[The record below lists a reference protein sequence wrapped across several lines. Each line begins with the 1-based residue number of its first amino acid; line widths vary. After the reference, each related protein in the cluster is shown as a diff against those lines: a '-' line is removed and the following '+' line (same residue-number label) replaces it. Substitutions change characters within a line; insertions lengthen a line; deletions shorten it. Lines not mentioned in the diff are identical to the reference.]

1 MTNIGQK
8 LKDARTALGY
18 SISQVAAETNISPR
32 YIQALEEE
40 QFDIFPGDTYVIGFL
55 KNYADY
61 LGLDAQSIVNTFRG
75 LRIQEQDVPVE
86 QLLNDKTTK
95 NTSSLI
101 YWGVGGALG
110 LVLIATLLFAII
122 GKKNNTTAQEPVHT
136 PVVYTLETKTFEKR
150 LYVGD
155 SLTVIYN
162 NEKYAIALKQI
173 DDTVLFQTPTG
184 TRNFL
189 LGEEGSIDLDK
200 DNIPELYVFISDFQK
215 NAPSVGA
222 LVRFSAADT
231 LALASKA
238 TNETTE
244 PNPVTVVSTPVPA
257 KSSEKNGAFITAVF
271 TGKRS
276 PFPFTA
282 NITFRNYAMF
292 RFEVDRK
299 TREEKYFRKGDI
311 ITINATNSM
320 IIWCS
325 NAGAPKISI
334 IASGGQNADIE
345 MGNPGEVSVR
355 ALRWTQADD
364 GTWTLGLYQLD

>member
-8 LKDARTALGY
+8 LKEARTTLGY

-40 QFDIFPGDTYVIGFL
+40 NFGIFPGDTYVVGFL

-86 QLLNDKTTK
+86 QLLNDKTSK
-95 NTSSLI
+95 NTNSLL
-101 YWGVGGALG
+101 YWIIGSCLG
-110 LVLIATLLFAII
+110 IALIAIVLFAILS
-122 GKKNNTTAQEPVHT
+122 KKNTTSAQETVHA
-136 PVVYTLETKTFEKR
+136 PVVYTLDTKTLEKR

-155 SLTVIYN
+155 SITVTYN
-162 NEKYAIALKQI
+162 NEKYVIVLKQI

-200 DNIPELYVFISDFQK
+200 DNIPELYAFISDFQK

-231 LALASKA
+231 LALASAAK
-238 TNETTE
+238 TE
-244 PNPVTVVSTPVPA
+244 MPEANPVAVSTSVPA
-257 KSSEKNGAFITAVF
+257 KSNEKSGAFLTAVF

-292 RFEVDRK
+292 RYEIDRK

-311 ITINATNSM
+311 VTINATNSM

-325 NAGAPKISI
+325 NAGSPKISI
-334 IASGGQNADIE
+334 MASGGQNADIE
-345 MGNPGEVSVR
+345 LGNPGEVSVR

-364 GTWTLGLYQLD
+364 GTWTLGLYQMD

>member
-18 SISQVAAETNISPR
+18 SISQVAGETNISPR

-40 QFDIFPGDTYVIGFL
+40 QFDMFPGDTYVIGFL

-86 QLLNDKTTK
+86 QLLNDNKGK
-95 NTSSLI
+95 NTGSLI
-101 YWGVGGALG
+101 YWAIGSGLG
-110 LVLIATLLFAII
+110 IIIIATLLFALV
-122 GKKNNTTAQEPVHT
+122 GKKNNTTAQEPVRT

-155 SLTVIYN
+155 TLTVGYN
-162 NEKYAIALKQI
+162 KEKYAIMLKQI

-231 LALASKA
+231 LPIASTVNKDS
-238 TNETTE
+238 TE
-244 PNPVTVVSTPVPA
+244 PAPATVTTSIPTKPN
-257 KSSEKNGAFITAVF
+257 EKAGAFITAVF

-292 RFEVDRK
+292 RYEIDRK

-334 IASGGQNADIE
+334 VASGGQNADIE
-345 MGNPGEVSVR
+345 LGNPGEVSVR
-355 ALRWTQADD
+355 AIRWTQADD